1 MPFLEESF
9 FVSLRSFPDLGSST
23 DINTEIKN
31 PIGVARIVLT
41 ESTKQLSLQR
51 VPPNLLVGQGATD
64 FAYDKGLSIMPHD
77 FLVSDAARERWNR
90 WRQDLQAADEKRS
103 SIAPIDPAAYWEQ
116 PSMQASAEP
125 YSPPI
130 SPDHP
135 NGSNGIASG
144 LGRVSTPTRPL
155 VVSSADLPS
164 SYLGRSISSN
174 GTPRNSTKRSE
185 WDEDAE
191 TATDNS
197 QAWQNIKRP
206 RMDGSNE
213 DADFPLDETAEKEPG
228 SNETQRRLPR
238 VGEDHITD
246 TVGAIAIDCFG
257 HIAAGSSSG
266 GIGMKHKGRC
276 GPAALVG
283 IGTAVV
289 PQRESDQS
297 CTSVATVTS
306 GTGEHMATTMAA
318 STAAERMYSGLR
330 KKPHAGPGENPF
342 EECDENQAMAA
353 TIKEDFMNH
362 PGVRNS
368 HCAGA
373 IGIMS
378 VKKTRD
384 GIFLYF
390 GHNTDSFALASMHSD
405 ERKPK
410 CTMSRSQTTGS
421 IAQGGRALKHR
432 RHSTKNLN

>member
-1 MPFLEESF
+1 MNLNHQLTSK
-9 FVSLRSFPDLGSST
+9 
-23 DINTEIKN
+23 TEIKN
-31 PIGVARIVLT
+31 PIGLARIVLG

-51 VPPNLLVGQGATD
+51 VPPNLLVGQGATE
-64 FAYDKGLSIMPHD
+64 FAYDKGLPIMPHD
-77 FLVSDAARERWNR
+77 FLVSEAARERWNR
-90 WRQDLQAADEKRS
+90 WCQDLQAADEKRS
-103 SIAPIDPAAYWEQ
+103 STTPIDPATYWKQ
-116 PSMQASAEP
+116 PSVQTSAEK

-130 SPDHP
+130 SPDQP
-135 NGSNGIASG
+135 NGTNLVASG
-144 LGRVSTPTRPL
+144 LGRVATPIRPFV
-155 VVSSADLPS
+155 VVSTDLPAT
-164 SYLGRSISSN
+164 YLGRSVPSS
-174 GTPRNSTKRSE
+174 GTPRSSTKRSE

-197 QAWQNIKRP
+197 QAWQNMKRP
-206 RMDGSNE
+206 RIDGSN
-213 DADFPLDETAEKEPG
+213 DNADSVLDKTME
-228 SNETQRRLPR
+228 NEYSSTQMPRRLSR

-283 IGTAVV
+283 VGTAVI
-289 PQRESDQS
+289 PLKEDDPS

-318 STAAERMYSGLR
+318 STAAERIYSCLR
-330 KKPHAGPGENPF
+330 KKPRSGPGENPF

-405 ERKPK
+405 ERKPT
-410 CTMSRSQTTGS
+410 CTMSRSQASGT

-432 RHSTKNLN
+432 RHSIKNLS

>member
-1 MPFLEESF
+1 MLS
-9 FVSLRSFPDLGSST
+9 
-23 DINTEIKN
+23 
-31 PIGVARIVLT
+31 
-41 ESTKQLSLQR
+41 ESTRPLSLQR

-64 FAYDKGLSIMPHD
+64 FAYDKGLSILPHD
-77 FLVSDAARERWNR
+77 FLVSEAARERWNK
-90 WRQDLQAADEKRS
+90 WQQDLQAADQKRS
-103 SIAPIDPAAYWEQ
+103 RMEPINPGTYWDQSSMHASIQ
-116 PSMQASAEP
+116 PF
-125 YSPPI
+125 SPPI
-130 SPDHP
+130 SPDH
-135 NGSNGIASG
+135 SNSMKGNPSG
-144 LGRVSTPTRPL
+144 LAQVPTPARPL
-155 VVSSADLPS
+155 IVSDADLPA
-164 SYLGRSISSN
+164 SYLDITGSSN
-174 GTPRNSTKRSE
+174 GVPRCSSKRSE
-185 WDEDAE
+185 WDEDTD

-197 QAWQNIKRP
+197 QVWQTTKRP
-206 RMDGSNE
+206 RMDGSDDE
-213 DADFPLDETAEKEPG
+213 RQSHLDKTGEGPSSSTCMP
-228 SNETQRRLPR
+228 RRLSS

-283 IGTAVV
+283 IGTAVI
-289 PQRESDQS
+289 PLKEEDPS

-318 STAAERMYSGLR
+318 STAAERIYSNLR
-330 KKPHAGPGENPF
+330 KKPHAGPDENPF
-342 EECDENQAMAA
+342 EACDENQAMAA

-405 ERKPK
+405 ERKPM
-410 CTMSRSQTTGS
+410 CTMSRSQNTGS

-432 RHSTKNLN
+432 RHSMKNLK

>member
-1 MPFLEESF
+1 VAL
-9 FVSLRSFPDLGSST
+9 DLWTNFGV
-23 DINTEIKN
+23 EIKN
-31 PIGVARIVLT
+31 PIGLARIVLS
-41 ESTKQLSLQR
+41 ESTKPLSLQR

-64 FAYDKGLSIMPHD
+64 FAYDKGLSILPHD
-77 FLVSDAARERWNR
+77 FLVSEAAKERWNR
-90 WRQDLQAADEKRS
+90 WRQDLQAADQKRS
-103 SIAPIDPAAYWEQ
+103 CIAPVDPAAYWDQ
-116 PSMQASAEP
+116 SSLQAPIRP

-130 SPDHP
+130 SPDHSNSI
-135 NGSNGIASG
+135 NGKPLG
-144 LGRVSTPTRPL
+144 LAQVSTPTRPL
-155 VVSSADLPS
+155 IVSDADLPA
-164 SYLGRSISSN
+164 SYLDRSISFS
-174 GTPRNSTKRSE
+174 GGPRSSSKRSE
-185 WDEDAE
+185 WDEDTD

-197 QAWQNIKRP
+197 QAWQNTKRP
-206 RMDGSNE
+206 RIDGSDDERQSHLNKNE
-213 DADFPLDETAEKEPG
+213 ERASTSTCMP
-228 SNETQRRLPR
+228 RRLSK
-238 VGEDHITD
+238 VVEDHITD

-283 IGTAVV
+283 IGTAVI
-289 PQRESDQS
+289 PLKEEDPS

-318 STAAERMYSGLR
+318 STAAERIYFNLR
-330 KKPHAGPGENPF
+330 KKPHAGPDENPF

-378 VKKTRD
+378 VKKTKD

-405 ERKPK
+405 ERKPM
-410 CTMSRSQTTGS
+410 CTMSRSQTSGT

-432 RHSTKNLN
+432 RPSMKNLK